1 MTHLIKKTLRY
12 FNLGILLCLAF
23 GLHAQEENGTPV
35 EGIVGIVGR
44 NIILKSEVDAQYEA
58 FKRQGLNSDKITE
71 CRVLEDLL
79 FQKLLVHHAEID
91 SVIVSDD
98 EVESNMDRRLQ
109 QLIAQMGGDKRK
121 LEEYYGKSIIEIK
134 EEMRPLMKEQL
145 TAQRMQYGITD
156 GVEVTPTEIQ
166 EFYNKIPQDSLPL
179 INTEVELA
187 QLVKYPEVSK
197 EAEQEVIDKLKGL
210 KERIES
216 GSSFASMAILY
227 SEDPGSNKNG
237 GMYKGIKRGQFVKEF
252 EAVAFNLKPNEVSDP
267 FKTEY
272 GYHIVQLLEKRGEEL
287 DLRHILIKPKLT
299 QENLEEAKA
308 FLDSVRVM
316 VETGVMTWDEAVE
329 QFSEDEQTKFN
340 GGVLDNFETGSTKFE
355 LSQLERSMYNN
366 IQNLKAGEISEP
378 EFFRTLNQKEA
389 FRLVL
394 LINKI
399 EPHKANLKDDY
410 QRIKFLAMQEKQNEV
425 IEEWI
430 DKKIEKTYIK
440 VNTNYFTNCEVDT
453 RWINAKKNGI

>member
-1 MTHLIKKTLRY
+1 MHLTEKILKY
-12 FNLGILLCLAF
+12 FKLFFLLSLATNVF
-23 GLHAQEENGTPV
+23 AQENTGMPV
-35 EGIVGIVGR
+35 EGIVGVVGR
-44 NIILKSEVDAQYEA
+44 NIILKSEVDAQYES
-58 FKRQGLNSDKITE
+58 FVRQGLDRSSITE

-145 TAQRMQYGITD
+145 TAQRMQFSITD

-166 EFYNKIPQDSLPL
+166 EYYKKIPQDSLPL

-197 EAEQEVIDKLKGL
+197 EAEQEVIEKLDGL
-210 KERIES
+210 KERIQN

-299 QENLEEAKA
+299 QENLEEAKS
-308 FLDSVRVM
+308 FLDSIKVM
-316 VETGVMTWDEAVE
+316 IETGVLTWDEAVD

-340 GGVLDNFETGSTKFE
+340 GGVLDNFETGSSKFE
-355 LSQLERSMYNN
+355 LSQLERSMYNS
-366 IQNLKAGEISEP
+366 IQNLKVDEISMP
-378 EFFRTLNQKEA
+378 EFFRTMNQKEA

-394 LINKI
+394 LIDKI

-425 IEEWI
+425 VEEWI
-430 DKKIEKTYIK
+430 DSKIEKTYIK
-440 VNTNYFTNCEVDT
+440 VNPSYFTSCRVEQ
-453 RWINAKKNGI
+453 RWTKSKNNGI